1 LTKNCGCHVERK
13 GTAAFQTPKP
23 VNCSYGANFKLMLI
37 RHAEETNCLTAAW
50 EILCAVE
57 QNVQCSRKQKVLLL
71 KEQIQPKNHFVDES
85 KIQCH

>member
-1 LTKNCGCHVERK
+1 MNCG
-13 GTAAFQTPKP
+13 
-23 VNCSYGANFKLMLI
+23 YGANFKLMLI
-37 RHAEETNCLTAAW
+37 SHAEETTSFSAAW

-57 QNVQCSRKQKVLLL
+57 QNVQCSRKQKDLLL